1 MRRVLLRRGCRL
13 HNNVER
19 IAVFVRYGAGAD
31 GAVLALKD
39 NMNVFGKICGNEGG
53 KTDAEVDNIAV
64 FKFFC
69 NTRCDE
75 RLYLRR
81 GSGEPT
87 DAICW
92 MGVGVP

>member
-13 HNNVER
+13 HQQR
-19 IAVFVRYGAGAD
+19 GTDRGAGAD

-39 NMNVFGKICGNEGG
+39 NVNVFGKICGNEGG

-75 RLYLRR
+75 RLYL
-81 GSGEPT
+81 SL
-87 DAICW
+87 IH
-92 MGVGVP
+92 